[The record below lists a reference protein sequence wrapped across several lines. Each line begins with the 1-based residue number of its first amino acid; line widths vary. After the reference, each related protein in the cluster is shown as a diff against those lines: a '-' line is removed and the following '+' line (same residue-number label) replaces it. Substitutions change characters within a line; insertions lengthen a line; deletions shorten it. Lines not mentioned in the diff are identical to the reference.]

1 MLPFDV
7 SVRTRE
13 KDKGK
18 NICGSLIFTQFS
30 FDKGGEARQEF
41 PKQQQL
47 HADWKHGRP
56 STRIRCGQPHVT
68 FPYHD
73 NEKWLAMCVFF
84 IFHHST

>member
-7 SVRTRE
+7 SVRSTRE
-13 KDKGK
+13 NRQGK
-18 NICGSLIFTQFS
+18 NICGSFIFTQFS

-41 PKQQQL
+41 PKQQL
-47 HADWKHGRP
+47 HADW
-56 STRIRCGQPHVT
+56 QPHVT

-73 NEKWLAMCVFF
+73 NEKWRAMCVFF